1 MNHKNVIIIII
12 VINNNNNIIIEGSMR
27 KKFDPDKVQ
36 KRTIMTMIVFWIS
49 KSGISL
55 YHFNKYHTLR
65 KSLPR
70 SIFFIRST
78 VLTTV
83 SCYDSG
89 TNGLCFS
96 WGISF
101 RQRQ

>member
-1 MNHKNVIIIII
+1 MVVVIIIII
-12 VINNNNNIIIEGSMR
+12 IINNNNNIITEDPMWT
-27 KKFDPDKVQ
+27 KVDPDKVQ
-36 KRTIMTMIVFWIS
+36 KQTTMTMIVFWIS
-49 KSGISL
+49 KKQHFSRPLLQISQTQEVSASF
-55 YHFNKYHTLR
+55 Y
-65 KSLPR
+65 
-70 SIFFIRST
+70 FFIRST

-96 WGISF
+96 RGISF